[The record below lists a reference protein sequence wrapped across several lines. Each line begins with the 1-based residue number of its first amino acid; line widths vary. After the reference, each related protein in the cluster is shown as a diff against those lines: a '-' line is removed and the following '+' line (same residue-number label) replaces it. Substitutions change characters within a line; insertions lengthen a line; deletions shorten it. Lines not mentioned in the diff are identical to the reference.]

1 METARG
7 KAFVAAVET
16 GSFSRAAERLG
27 YTTSGVSQLVSALEQ
42 ELGFPLLI
50 RGSRGVTL
58 TDNGCGYF
66 LLFGLFC
73 WRRDG
78 CSRRRQTS
86 AVWWWAV

>member
-50 RGSRGVTL
+50 RGSG
-58 TDNGCGYF
+58 
-66 LLFGLFC
+66 
-73 WRRDG
+73 
-78 CSRRRQTS
+78 
-86 AVWWWAV
+86 A